1 MNTAPSVSPT
11 ALALQTD
18 RSRPAV
24 ADALAASLE
33 QLSRLIATLDDQQY
47 RLNPVGVFESS
58 IGAHVRHCLD
68 HVDAL
73 LASPLTGCLNYDLR
87 QRGTDIETD
96 PDAARLTI
104 RRQQARLGSLSRA
117 SVEGNLSLTAIVSP
131 DRPTVL
137 MDTTFGRE
145 LAYVLSHTVHHLA
158 LIAAIAKTMKVAVP
172 ERFGYAPATI
182 AYLEAQPCAR

>member
-1 MNTAPSVSPT
+1 
-11 ALALQTD
+11 LALPTD

-24 ADALAASLE
+24 ADALAATLD
-33 QLSRLIATLDDQQY
+33 QLLRLIATLDARQY
-47 RLNPVGVFESS
+47 QLNPVGVFESS

-73 LASPLTGCLNYDLR
+73 LTSLMTGCLNYDLR

-96 PDAARLTI
+96 PVAARLAI
-104 RRQQARLGSLSRA
+104 RRQQARLGSLSHA
-117 SVEGNLSLTAIVSP
+117 SIEGDLSLSAIASP

-137 MDTTFGRE
+137 MGTTFGRE
-145 LAYVLSHTVHHLA
+145 LTYVLSHTVHHLA
-158 LIAAIAKTMKVAVP
+158 LIAAIAKTMNLAVP